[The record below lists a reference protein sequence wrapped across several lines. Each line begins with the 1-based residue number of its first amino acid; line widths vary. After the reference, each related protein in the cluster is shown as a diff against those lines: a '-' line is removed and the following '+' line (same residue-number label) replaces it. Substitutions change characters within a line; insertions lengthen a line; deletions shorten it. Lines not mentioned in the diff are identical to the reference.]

1 VSQTASE
8 QASADAN
15 ADGGSDGI
23 SGFLTRI
30 LDQLSLSSWL
40 PAIMVICNLAVLLQ
54 LGSQKNLDISAAV
67 LRLAGKPLG
76 ILVVLVLG
84 IIVASIAT
92 QAFEFESIRLLEG
105 YWGSFRMLAWW
116 SRICTGRHVR
126 RLRRVRTRLER
137 LTDHAFD
144 SAIQSLDGN
153 QVPADLIDVIGRI
166 HRDEPLTGYD
176 ANLVSRARKL
186 DLRRFARAD
195 ILHRIDATES
205 LIRAYPQPHR
215 ILPTTLGNTL
225 RSREDQLSRDGE
237 ENLEEFVFRRY
248 QQMNSDLKT
257 QHHRFRSQLNIY
269 CLLTLIF
276 FALAVLSATLLSI
289 ETGRAVGAAAF
300 SAVYLLSSLVSYRAA
315 ISSARG
321 YVSVLRVIGSGQR
334 PAPTPGP

>member
-8 QASADAN
+8 QASADPN
-15 ADGGSDGI
+15 AAGGSDGI

-54 LGSQKNLDISAAV
+54 LCSQKNLDISAAV

-92 QAFEFESIRLLEG
+92 QAFEFECIRLLEG
-105 YWGSFRMLAWW
+105 YWGSVRMLAWW
-116 SRICTGRHVR
+116 SRICTGHHVR
-126 RLRRVRTRLER
+126 RLRRLRTRLAR
-137 LTDHAFD
+137 LTARAFD
-144 SAIQSLDGN
+144 SAIHSMDIN
-153 QVPADLIDVIGRI
+153 QVPPDLIDVIGRI
-166 HRDEPLTGYD
+166 HRDEPLAGYD
-176 ANLVSRARKL
+176 EDLVSRARKL
-186 DLRRFARAD
+186 DWRRFARAD
-195 ILHRIDATES
+195 ILHRIDATETVI
-205 LIRAYPQPHR
+205 LAYPQPHR

-225 RSREDQLSRDGE
+225 RSREDQLSREAE
-237 ENLEEFVFRRY
+237 ENLEEFVLRRY
-248 QQMNSDLKT
+248 QQMNPDLKT

-276 FALAVLSATLLSI
+276 LALAALSVALLSI
-289 ETGRAVGAAAF
+289 ETGSAVGAAGFA
-300 SAVYLLSSLVSYRAA
+300 ATYLLFSLVSYRAA

-334 PAPTPGP
+334 PDPTHGP

>member
-8 QASADAN
+8 QASADPN
-15 ADGGSDGI
+15 ADGGADGI

-116 SRICTGRHVR
+116 SRICTGHHVR
-126 RLRRVRTRLER
+126 HLRGLRTRLER
-137 LTDHAFD
+137 LTDRAFD
-144 SAIQSLDGN
+144 SAIQSMDGN
-153 QVPADLIDVIGRI
+153 QVPPDLIEIIGRI
-166 HRDEPLTGYD
+166 HRDEPLTGCD
-176 ANLVSRARKL
+176 AKLVSRARTL
-186 DLRRFARAD
+186 DWRRFARAD
-195 ILHRIDATES
+195 ILHRVDATET
-205 LIRAYPQPHR
+205 LILAYPQPHR

-225 RSREDQLSRDGE
+225 RSREDQLTRETE
-237 ENLEEFVFRRY
+237 ENLEEFVLRRY
-248 QQMNSDLKT
+248 QQMNSDLKA
-257 QHHRFRSQLNIY
+257 QHRRFRSQLNIY

-276 FALAVLSATLLSI
+276 LGLAVLSAALLSA
-289 ETGRAVGAAAF
+289 ETRSIAGATAF
-300 SAVYLLSSLVSYRAA
+300 AAVYLVSSLVSYRAA

>member
-1 VSQTASE
+1 VSQTTSE
-8 QASADAN
+8 QASADPN
-15 ADGGSDGI
+15 ADPGSDGI

-54 LGSQKNLDISAAV
+54 LCSQKNLDISAAV

-116 SRICTGRHVR
+116 SRICTSHHVH
-126 RLRRVRTRLER
+126 RLRRLRTRLER
-137 LTDHAFD
+137 LTDRAFD
-144 SAIQSLDGN
+144 SALQSMDGN
-153 QVPADLIDVIGRI
+153 QVPPDLIEIIGRI
-166 HRDEPLTGYD
+166 HRDEPLAGYD
-176 ANLVSRARKL
+176 AELVSRARAL
-186 DLRRFARAD
+186 DWRRFARAD
-195 ILHRIDATES
+195 ILHRIDATET
-205 LIRAYPQPHR
+205 LILAYPQPHR

-225 RSREDQLSRDGE
+225 RSREDQLSRETE
-237 ENLEEFVFRRY
+237 ENLEEFVMRRY

-257 QHHRFRSQLNIY
+257 QHRRFRSQLNIY

-276 FALAVLSATLLSI
+276 FALAVLSAALLST
-289 ETGRAVGAAAF
+289 ETGSAIGAAAF
-300 SAVYLLSSLVSYRAA
+300 TAIYLLSSLVSYRAA

-334 PAPTPGP
+334 RAPTHGP